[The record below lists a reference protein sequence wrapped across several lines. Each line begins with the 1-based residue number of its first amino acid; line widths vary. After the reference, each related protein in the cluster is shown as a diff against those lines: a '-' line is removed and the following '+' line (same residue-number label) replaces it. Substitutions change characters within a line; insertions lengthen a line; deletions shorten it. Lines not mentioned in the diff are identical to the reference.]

1 MAAKFWA
8 NSNAEAKR
16 KYRFILDIS
25 KQVPGQAL
33 KFEKWVVTKVNRPSF
48 QISETTHSYL
58 NHTFYFPGR
67 LTWQDVAFTVV
78 DAINPDSTGVL
89 MGMLSASG
97 YKLPNQASAPESQGT
112 ISKAK
117 SNINTVKISS
127 IDADGLLV
135 DTWTLWNAWI
145 SQANMGDFDYTAD
158 DLMSIDVT
166 MKYDYATY
174 QIEGQEKGERI
185 NSAGGNAFYG
195 KLANPGNS

>member
-25 KQVPGQAL
+25 KTVPGQSL
-33 KFEKWVVTKVNRPSF
+33 KFEKWVITKVNRPSF
-48 QISETTHSYL
+48 QISETTHAYL

-67 LTWQDVAFTVV
+67 LTWQDVSFTVV

-97 YKLPNQASAPESQGT
+97 YKLPNQATSPNAQGT

-117 SNINTVKISS
+117 SNIDNVKISS
-127 IDADGLLV
+127 IDADGNLL

-145 SQANMGDFDYTAD
+145 SQANTGDYDYTAD

-174 QIEGQEKGERI
+174 AIEGQEKGERI
-185 NSAGGNAFYG
+185 NTSGGSAFYG
-195 KLANPGNS
+195 KLASPGNS